1 MSSVR
6 EITLS
11 PGESIKITCSSMP
24 KNTNEDPTDWNTQMM
39 GGKRNAT
46 RKASGG
52 AKRGPNKYMKFAN
65 KIRPQVLK
73 EHPELKSN
81 IIAVARKI
89 GEKWRALS
97 EAEKSRL

>member
-6 EITLS
+6 EITIN
-11 PGESIKITCSSMP
+11 PGETIKITCGTDSTTVAPSMLDSFMG
-24 KNTNEDPTDWNTQMM
+24 K

-81 IIAVARKI
+81 VIGVARKI